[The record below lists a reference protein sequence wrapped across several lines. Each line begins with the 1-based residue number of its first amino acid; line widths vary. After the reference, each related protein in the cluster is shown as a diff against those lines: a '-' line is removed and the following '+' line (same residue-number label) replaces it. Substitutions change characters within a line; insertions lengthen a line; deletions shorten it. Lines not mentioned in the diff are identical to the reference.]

1 MIFFEVD
8 KTSKSFE
15 KSLKKLLTKRN
26 TCDKITELLLR
37 TTAKNKIWTLK
48 NEQQCNPEKFQ
59 KRVEQKQLIWRF
71 QRNKLRTGF
80 ESENLKIHPNK
91 NSKNQTKF
99 G

>member
-37 TTAKNKIWTLK
+37 TTAKNKI
-48 NEQQCNPEKFQ
+48 
-59 KRVEQKQLIWRF
+59 
-71 QRNKLRTGF
+71 
-80 ESENLKIHPNK
+80 
-91 NSKNQTKF
+91 
-99 G
+99 